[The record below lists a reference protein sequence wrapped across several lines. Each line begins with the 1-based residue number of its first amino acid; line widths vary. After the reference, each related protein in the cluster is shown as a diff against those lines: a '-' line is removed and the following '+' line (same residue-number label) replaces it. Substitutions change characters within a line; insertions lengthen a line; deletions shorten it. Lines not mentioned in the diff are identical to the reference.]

1 MTTKT
6 SAATS
11 RVERITDAPTAPL
24 VDILRL
30 DGSITQMVTRP
41 FEIWLRWHHD
51 LLKAA
56 EPVTMGWLER
66 RRDSIDAALAALE
79 KLVRCTD
86 LGEAATIQRDWI
98 DGAIKRLNSD
108 IASLTEQTVALSQEA
123 AAVTRYAI
131 QPPAEA
137 QPSSKRRAV
146 EKDTQIEA
154 AA

>member
-11 RVERITDAPTAPL
+11 RVERITESAIAPL

-30 DGSITQMVTRP
+30 DGSVTQMMARP
-41 FEIWLRWHHD
+41 FEIWLRWHND
-51 LLKAA
+51 LLKAV
-56 EPVTMGWLER
+56 EPVTVGWLER
-66 RRDSIDAALAALE
+66 RRESAGAALEALE

-86 LGEAATIQRDWI
+86 LGEAASIQRDWI
-98 DGAIKRLNSD
+98 DGAVKRLNSD
-108 IASLTEQTVALSQEA
+108 IAALTEQTMALSQEA
-123 AAVTRYAI
+123 VAVTRYAT
-131 QPPAEA
+131 QPLAEA

-146 EKDTQIEA
+146 DKENRIEA

>member
-11 RVERITDAPTAPL
+11 RVERITDVPITPL

-30 DGSITQMVTRP
+30 DGSITQVMTRP
-41 FEIWLRWHHD
+41 FEIWLRWHQD

-56 EPVTMGWLER
+56 EPVTIGWLER
-66 RRDSIDAALAALE
+66 RRESTDAALAALE

-86 LGEAATIQRDWI
+86 LGEAASIQREWI
-98 DGAIKRLNSD
+98 DGAVKRLNSD
-108 IASLTEQTVALSQEA
+108 ITSLTEQTVALSQEA
-123 AAVTRYAI
+123 VAVTRYAI
-131 QPPAEA
+131 QPLAEA

-146 EKDTQIEA
+146 EKETQIEA

>member
-11 RVERITDAPTAPL
+11 RVERITESAIAPL

-30 DGSITQMVTRP
+30 DGSVTQMMARP
-41 FEIWLRWHHD
+41 FEIWLRWHND
-51 LLKAA
+51 LLKAV
-56 EPVTMGWLER
+56 EPVTVGWLER
-66 RRDSIDAALAALE
+66 RRESAGAALEALE

-86 LGEAATIQRDWI
+86 LGEAASIQRDWI
-98 DGAIKRLNSD
+98 DGAVKRLNSD
-108 IASLTEQTVALSQEA
+108 IAALTEQTMALSQEA
-123 AAVTRYAI
+123 VAVTRYAT
-131 QPPAEA
+131 QPLGEA

-146 EKDTQIEA
+146 DKENRIEA

>member
-6 SAATS
+6 SGATS
-11 RVERITDAPTAPL
+11 RVERITESPAAPL
-24 VDILRL
+24 VDILRF
-30 DGSITQMVTRP
+30 DGSITQMMARP

-56 EPVTMGWLER
+56 EPVTMGWWER
-66 RRDSIDAALAALE
+66 RRESTGAALEALE

-86 LGEAATIQRDWI
+86 LGEAASIQRDWV
-98 DGAIKRLNSD
+98 DGTIKRLNSD
-108 IASLTEQTVALSQEA
+108 IAALTEQTMALSQEA
-123 AAVTRYAI
+123 VAVTRYAI

-137 QPSSKRRAV
+137 QPSPKRRAV
-146 EKDTQIEA
+146 EKETHIEA

>member
-11 RVERITDAPTAPL
+11 RVERITESAVAPL

-30 DGSITQMVTRP
+30 DGSVTQMMARP
-41 FEIWLRWHHD
+41 FEIWLRWHND
-51 LLKAA
+51 LLKAV
-56 EPVTMGWLER
+56 EPVTVGWLER
-66 RRDSIDAALAALE
+66 RRESAGAALEALE

-86 LGEAATIQRDWI
+86 LGEAASIQRDWI
-98 DGAIKRLNSD
+98 DGAVKRLNSD
-108 IASLTEQTVALSQEA
+108 IAALTEQTMALSQEA
-123 AAVTRYAI
+123 VAVTRYAT
-131 QPPAEA
+131 QPLAEA

-146 EKDTQIEA
+146 DKENRVEA